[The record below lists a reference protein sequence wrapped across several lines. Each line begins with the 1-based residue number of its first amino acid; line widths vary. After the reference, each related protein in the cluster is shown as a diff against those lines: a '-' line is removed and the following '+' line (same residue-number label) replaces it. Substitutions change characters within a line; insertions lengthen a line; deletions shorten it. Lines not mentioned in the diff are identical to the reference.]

1 MKKTILFGCLWLM
14 ASIAWAQTLTADNVT
29 DKGGYAESKL
39 KNAPRKVYI
48 ASFRTFFHVLASAEA
63 SSIGGSFKGNT
74 KTSMVVA
81 VSGVDTPDFLEVTNT
96 LYKKFTDDLKAKG
109 FEILTADDAARSEEY
124 SDWIKKEGGTLSYSQ
139 IPGYVSA
146 SPTGY
151 NYFIKKEKKDG
162 REKSA
167 FLDKSTKISRD
178 LDGAIIIEAAFAFPF
193 VDMKTASSSMAGFS
207 SVKAKIDFEIGTAF
221 GMDGANPLMSPTQ
234 LKFINSEGMGK
245 DAILYVKIKDD
256 SFDSDAP
263 VFKDKK
269 FKESNVAIVSYK
281 PDYYGVVWKEEQ
293 TVKVSHYAECDN
305 ALYKQETTRL
315 ASEFT
320 DQALAIFYKN
330 ALKK

>member
-167 FLDKSTKISRD
+167 ILDKSTKISRD

-245 DAILYVKIKDD
+245 DAILIVKIKGD

-269 FKESNVAIVSYK
+269 FKESNVAMVSYK
-281 PDYYGVVWKEEQ
+281 PDYYGVVWTEEQ
-293 TVKVSHYAECDN
+293 KVNVSHYAECN
-305 ALYKQETTRL
+305 NTLYKQETTRL
-315 ASEFT
+315 SSEFT
-320 DQALAIFYKN
+320 EQALAIFYKN
-330 ALKK
+330 SLKK